1 MRAFKDYHPIVNLIY
16 FLAVIAF
23 SVVFMHPVCIAISLF
38 CSLVYSIILRGR
50 QAVMT
55 LLIFMLPLF
64 VLTALLNPVFN
75 HAGVTALA
83 YLPDGNPLTF
93 ESLLFGLCSA
103 GMLVS
108 VVCHFSCFGSVVSG
122 EKFIYLFGRIL
133 PSIALLIKMTFRFV
147 PLFACEIREV
157 SNAQKGI
164 GKRMDGSLLQRAK
177 AGVGILSVMIT
188 KSLENAVETASSM
201 KSRGYGNGKRT
212 AFSNYKFSS
221 SDGTVLGATVLL
233 FTLVLFGTIFGENSA
248 QFFPK
253 IKIAPITRE
262 NAEFFIA
269 YFILLAMPIMIEIKE
284 VWRWKKSR
292 SKI

>member
-16 FLAVIAF
+16 FLAVIGF
-23 SVVFMHPVCIAISLF
+23 SVVFMHPVCIAISLS
-38 CSLVYSIILRGR
+38 CALVYSVVLRGR
-50 QAVMT
+50 RAVVLSLGM
-55 LLIFMLPLF
+55 MLPLF
-64 VLTALLNPVFN
+64 IFTALLNPVFN
-75 HAGVTALA
+75 HAGATVLA
-83 YLPDGNPLTF
+83 YLPDGNPLTL
-93 ESLLFGLCSA
+93 ESLLYGLCSA

-108 VVCHFSCFGSVVSG
+108 VICIFSCFGTVVSG

-147 PLFACEIREV
+147 PLFAREIKEV
-157 SNAQKGI
+157 SDAQKGI
-164 GKRMDGSLLQRAK
+164 GKGENTSLLQK
-177 AGVGILSVMIT
+177 ARSGISVLSVMIT

-201 KSRGYGNGKRT
+201 KSRGYGSGKRT

-221 SDGTVLGATVLL
+221 SDGTILGATVLL
-233 FTLVLFGTIFGENSA
+233 FALILFGAALGENSA

-253 IKIAPITRE
+253 IKITPITWE

-269 YFILLAMPIMIEIKE
+269 YFILSALPIVIEIKE

-292 SKI
+292 